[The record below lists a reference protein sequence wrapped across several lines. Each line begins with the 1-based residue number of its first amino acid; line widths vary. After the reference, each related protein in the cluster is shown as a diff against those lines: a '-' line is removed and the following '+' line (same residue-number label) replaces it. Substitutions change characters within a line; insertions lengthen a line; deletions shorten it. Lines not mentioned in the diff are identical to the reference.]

1 MISIKRYN
9 KFIFENIQSELNK
22 TSPLLNLKDNVD
34 HDLINVIE
42 SLISSGKILEIS
54 CGNGADAIEL
64 DRLGYQVTATEN
76 NKNYAEHTNQFV
88 SCIHHD
94 TKNKFP
100 FTNNEF
106 DLVYSRLGLHYF
118 SQDELIGIFGEI
130 SRITKNYLVFTVKL
144 VNDISTGKVIFDQK
158 FWEDLTSRNFE
169 IVSSKVKTGI
179 LYNNESKWLEVV
191 SKKRSSKLN
200 ENKMWYKTIP
210 EILSWIELKSE
221 NTWAW
226 LDTETTGLPSDDHEV
241 QLTQVSA
248 IATKYNFHSN
258 TFKELDS
265 YDKKI
270 KLTDVSLQSMKD
282 PTSRIKKV
290 LTFNHYGQK
299 GIKYNEE
306 GETLQDF
313 FTWLK
318 KFNNPMLVIQNAIFD
333 MRYLNT
339 RNPVV
344 KFDNEVI
351 DTKMIIQLYYL
362 PLLQKLAETD
372 PKYKEM
378 VSKIGT
384 SERDNGL
391 ISSSMSKIGPALNIN
406 MSGYHDALSDC
417 KLIINI
423 FTLIIDLLKDHQN
436 EDITKYQ
443 SERIKTIRK

>member
-1 MISIKRYN
+1 MTLIKKYN
-9 KFIFENIQSELNK
+9 KFLFENIQSELNK

-34 HDLINVIE
+34 HD
-42 SLISSGKILEIS
+42 
-54 CGNGADAIEL
+54 
-64 DRLGYQVTATEN
+64 
-76 NKNYAEHTNQFV
+76 F
-88 SCIHHD
+88 
-94 TKNKFP
+94 
-100 FTNNEF
+100 
-106 DLVYSRLGLHYF
+106 
-118 SQDELIGIFGEI
+118 
-130 SRITKNYLVFTVKL
+130 
-144 VNDISTGKVIFDQK
+144 
-158 FWEDLTSRNFE
+158 
-169 IVSSKVKTGI
+169 
-179 LYNNESKWLEVV
+179 
-191 SKKRSSKLN
+191 KLN

-270 KLTDVSLQSMKD
+270 KLTDTSLKSMKD

-351 DTKMIIQLYYL
+351 DTKIIIQLYYL

-372 PKYKEM
+372 PKYKDM

-406 MSGYHDALSDC
+406 MSGYHDALTDC
-417 KLIINI
+417 RITIQMFQK
-423 FTLIIDLLKDHQN
+423 IIDFLKQHQD

-443 SERIKTIRK
+443 SERIKVTRQK